1 MIEKNIYKILII
13 EDDKLIRSIYL
24 DRLSQES
31 NFSVDTAVDGADGL
45 NKIKTNKY
53 DLIFS
58 GIQMPNMTGF
68 ELFQKLQNNAE
79 WITIPFVI
87 FSHLG
92 RQEDIETAH
101 NLGIQYFIMRSHS
114 TPNDIT
120 QKIRDI
126 LIESKESKI
135 SHITR
140 AHILVVED
148 DPIIRATY
156 VDRFQV
162 ESNFIVDSAVDGAD
176 ALTKIKQNVYDLIFS
191 GIQMPNMTGFE
202 LFQSLQQEEKY
213 KRIPLVLFSHLGRSE
228 DIKNAANLGVK
239 HFIISGQTTPNDIV
253 SQIQDILEVKDK
265 SYNLIISKNSPDY
278 TEFIE
283 SFFGA
288 DCVECQDIDTTAIT
302 ITLQQTSKPYTFSIE
317 LNCKHP
323 EL

>member
-1 MIEKNIYKILII
+1 MANTYKILLI
-13 EDDKLIRSIYL
+13 EDDELVRSIYS

-31 NFSVDTAVDGADGL
+31 IFTIDTAVDGVDGL
-45 NKIKTNKY
+45 NKIQANKY

-92 RQEDIETAH
+92 RQEDIEKAH
-101 NLGIQYFIMRSHS
+101 NLGIQHFIVRGQS
-114 TPNDIT
+114 TPNEIT
-120 QKIRDI
+120 QNIRDI

-140 AHILVVED
+140 SHILIVED

-156 VDRFQV
+156 VGRFQA

-228 DIKNAANLGVK
+228 DIENAANLGVK
-239 HFIISGQTTPNDIV
+239 HFIIRGQNTPNDIV
-253 SQIQDILEVKDK
+253 SQIQDILEIKDK
-265 SYNLIISKNSPDY
+265 NYNLIISKNSPDY

-288 DCVECQDIDTTAIT
+288 DCVAYQDIDITPIT

-317 LNCKHP
+317 LNCKNP
-323 EL
+323 K

>member
-1 MIEKNIYKILII
+1 MIENNIYKILII
-13 EDDKLIRSIYL
+13 EDDELTRTIYA

-31 NFSVDTAVDGADGL
+31 DFVIDLAVDGADGF
-45 NKIKTNKY
+45 NKIQANKY

-58 GIQMPNMTGF
+58 GIQMPNVTGF
-68 ELFQKLQNNAE
+68 ELFQKLQNNAV

-92 RQEDIETAH
+92 RQEDVEKAH
-101 NLGIQYFIMRSHS
+101 NLGIQHFIVRGQS
-114 TPNDIT
+114 TPNEIT

-126 LIESKESKI
+126 LIESKELTI
-135 SHITR
+135 SRSTKVHVLI
-140 AHILVVED
+140 VED
-148 DPIIRATY
+148 DSIIRSVY
-156 VDRFQV
+156 LDRFQA

-202 LFQSLQQEEKY
+202 LFQTLQQEEKY
-213 KRIPLVLFSHLGRSE
+213 KNIPLVLFSHLGRTE
-228 DIKNAANLGVK
+228 DIENAANLGVK
-239 HFIISGQTTPNDIV
+239 HFITRSNNTPNDIV
-253 SQIQDILEVKDK
+253 NQIRDILEIKDK
-265 SYNLIISKNSPDY
+265 NYNLIISKNSPDY

-288 DCVECQDIDTTAIT
+288 DCVECQDIDTTPIT

-317 LNCKHP
+317 LNCKHHK
-323 EL
+323 